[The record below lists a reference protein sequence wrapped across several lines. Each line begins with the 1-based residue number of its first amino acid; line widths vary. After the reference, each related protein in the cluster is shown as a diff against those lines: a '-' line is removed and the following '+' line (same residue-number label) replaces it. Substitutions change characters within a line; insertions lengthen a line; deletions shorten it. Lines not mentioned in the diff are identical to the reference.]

1 MFLVTLLRE
10 NRNSLLLLIWMTIM
24 PMICSAIITVLAVKY
39 EAIIRDFSIFHWTL
53 YFLAVTITMAVALTP
68 TTFIALLSGYFLGWH
83 SVPFMLISYLA
94 ASGIGF
100 FLAKYI
106 DQGKF
111 LNSISQLPKVSNFI
125 QAINSTQLSFIIL
138 CRISPIL
145 PFAIMNVV
153 LSIMRVNIINFLWA
167 GFIGMLPRTLL
178 FIWIGSAAKQ
188 LIEIVSAGDN
198 RYHQIA
204 FTVFLLI
211 SVFGF
216 YLYFKSLLTKKLSK
230 ASDSKK

>member
-1 MFLVTLLRE
+1 MFLVTLFRE
-10 NRNSLLLLIWMTIM
+10 NKSSLLLLVWMTIM
-24 PMICSAIITVLAVKY
+24 PLICSAVITVLALKN
-39 EAIIRDFSIFHWTL
+39 EAIIRDFSGFYWLL
-53 YFLAVTITMAVALTP
+53 YFLAITITMAVALTP
-68 TTFIALLSGYFLGWH
+68 TTFIALLSGYFLGWY
-83 SVPFMLISYLA
+83 SVPFMLISYLT
-94 ASGIGF
+94 ASGVGF

-111 LNSISQLPKVSNFI
+111 LNSVSKFPKVSKFI
-125 QAINSTQLSFIIL
+125 QAINRTQLSFIIL
-138 CRISPIL
+138 CRISPVL

-153 LSIMRVNIINFLWA
+153 LSIMRVNIVKFLWA

-188 LIEIVSAGDN
+188 LIEIVSTADN
-198 RYHQIA
+198 RYNQIA

-230 ASDSKK
+230 ASDSEI